1 MTEITI
7 RPEPRTTAL
16 TLIRTTALDHAA
28 PGRRDD
34 EPPLPN
40 QQMYDGLTSALE
52 SWRAAGTLRE
62 NALLLVE
69 WLAVELCGYLYE
81 HVGQDN
87 GRFDRWLRDFG
98 DEVCQSQTHPH
109 PAGPTAVEIMSVVA
123 KGLGAR
129 SDRRTTTEQLVQIG
143 VPYLH
148 YVRPDHEVE
157 DAREIALT
165 VALWA
170 GQQLAELM
178 HNDAARVHGYVNS
191 RLR

>member
-7 RPEPRTTAL
+7 RPEPRAAAL

-28 PGRRDD
+28 PGRGDD
-34 EPPLPN
+34 EPPPPN
-40 QQMYDGLTSALE
+40 REMYDGLTSALE
-52 SWRAAGTLRE
+52 SWRAASTLRE
-62 NALLLVE
+62 DSLLLVE
-69 WLAVELCGYLYE
+69 WLAVELCSYLYE
-81 HVGQDN
+81 HLGQDN

-123 KGLGAR
+123 GGLGAR
-129 SDRRTTTEQLVQIG
+129 SDRRTTTEQLVRID

-148 YVRPDHEVE
+148 YVRPDHDVE

-165 VALWA
+165 FALWA

-178 HNDAARVHGYVNS
+178 HHDPARVHGYVDS
-191 RLR
+191 RLH